1 MNKFIV
7 SSSPHFQSKDTT
19 QTLMLDVI
27 LALTPAMIAS
37 VIIFGFRA
45 GGYYPDDGRVL
56 HFERIH
62 IPPRHE
68 APPDGR

>member
-27 LALTPAMIAS
+27 LALTPAMNVNRTADNL
-37 VIIFGFRA
+37 
-45 GGYYPDDGRVL
+45 PT
-56 HFERIH
+56 
-62 IPPRHE
+62 
-68 APPDGR
+68 